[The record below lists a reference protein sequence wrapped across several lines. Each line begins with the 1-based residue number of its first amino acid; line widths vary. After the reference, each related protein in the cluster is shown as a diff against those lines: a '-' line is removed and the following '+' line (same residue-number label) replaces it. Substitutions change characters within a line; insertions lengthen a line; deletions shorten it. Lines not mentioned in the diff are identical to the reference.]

1 VSPFHQSSKNPRI
14 GRTAANE
21 AMRAELEYVAD
32 HSDRSRGAGLE
43 RATLQLLGSI
53 AENDVIDFGRRK
65 PSDLN
70 RRVQQD
76 QFFKLNLQRVQIPLP
91 FLPQAI
97 DGKTQQTLLI
107 ER

>member
-70 RRVQQD
+70 RRPAGSI
-76 QFFKLNLQRVQIPLP
+76 LQ
-91 FLPQAI
+91 
-97 DGKTQQTLLI
+97 TQSSARPDPTALSPPGD
-107 ER
+107 